1 MQANLPARTPRRR
14 KRDDCSNFVDDV
26 STIVRV
32 RPNKGDVPCNVLDLQ
47 QMPIVFVALRGF
59 DINQS
64 EITPI
69 WRLTE
74 LGHHVAV
81 PGDEE
86 TSATRIVSEAKENV
100 DRDLIC
106 SGSSKMGN
114 ADIPWT
120 HVHGSHMNRLWWP
133 AHCPTRTSYF
143 LVQLPAS
150 SASKPRLKS
159 SSNTSRAPAG
169 PDGTRD
175 LRFLLSLPSAIAL
188 MTQNACQRRTSIPG
202 LDRDSTL
209 ADRPDEGTIV
219 MKILF
224 AYSTANS
231 HTASSKVV
239 LEPM

>member
-1 MQANLPARTPRRR
+1 MDPHARLAHEPAFFGQP
-14 KRDDCSNFVDDV
+14 
-26 STIVRV
+26 
-32 RPNKGDVPCNVLDLQ
+32 
-47 QMPIVFVALRGF
+47 
-59 DINQS
+59 
-64 EITPI
+64 
-69 WRLTE
+69 
-74 LGHHVAV
+74 
-81 PGDEE
+81 
-86 TSATRIVSEAKENV
+86 
-100 DRDLIC
+100 
-106 SGSSKMGN
+106 
-114 ADIPWT
+114 
-120 HVHGSHMNRLWWP
+120 
-133 AHCPTRTSYF
+133 HCPTRTSYF

-150 SASKPRLKS
+150 SATKPRLKS

-188 MTQNACQRRTSIPG
+188 MTQTACQRRTSIPG

-209 ADRPDEGTIV
+209 ADRPDKGTIV